1 MFLNPIQTIHY
12 DGIRRQKHALILVVT
27 MLAIAVTDV
36 CFAQSPRPTAIRQKT
51 SFSMVAFQDEATPVP
66 NQANPQQSTSR
77 ETGEEDRS
85 KDAEYL
91 PEPIANLKPH
101 QTRDRKGQ
109 TSVLEE
115 PLVINAEPEPWL
127 ESTKNS
133 PATNS

>member
-1 MFLNPIQTIHY
+1 MLLNPIQTIHY

-36 CFAQSPRPTAIRQKT
+36 CFAQSPRPTAIRQT

-91 PEPIANLKPH
+91 PEPIANLK
-101 QTRDRKGQ
+101 TTSDKDRKGQ

-115 PLVINAEPEPWL
+115 PLVINAEPNQWL